1 MVVASVPVRVK
12 GDSVGYDAAVR
23 ISAEATDGG
32 VGVMATDLGT
42 AAAPARAAGTAA
54 AAARAAAR
62 AAAWAP
68 AWTRAWPVV
77 AMETME
83 KTFVAVPDSRGVD
96 RVAVSEL

>member
-1 MVVASVPVRVK
+1 M
-12 GDSVGYDAAVR
+12 GYDAAVR
-23 ISAEATDGG
+23 ISAEATYGG
-32 VGVMATDLGT
+32 VGVMATDLGTAAAPARAAGT